1 MSQYK
6 KRLKRK
12 RHRERARARA
22 VVKQASIFE
31 RIDNHMDDLIG
42 PRVPSEVLA
51 KALISK
57 S

>member
-12 RHRERARARA
+12 RHRERARARGA
-22 VVKQASIFE
+22 VKQTSIFE

-42 PRVPSEVLA
+42 PRVPSEVLE
-51 KALISK
+51 KALVSK
-57 S
+57 N

>member
-12 RHRERARARA
+12 RHRERARSRA
-22 VVKQASIFE
+22 AVKQTSIFE
-31 RIDNHMDDLIG
+31 RIENHMDDLIG
-42 PRVPSEVLA
+42 PRVSSEVLA